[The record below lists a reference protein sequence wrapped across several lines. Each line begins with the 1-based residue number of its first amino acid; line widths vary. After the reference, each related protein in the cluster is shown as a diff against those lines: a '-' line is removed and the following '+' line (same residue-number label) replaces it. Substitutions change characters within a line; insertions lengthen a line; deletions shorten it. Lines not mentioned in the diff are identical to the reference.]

1 MKRKFWAALSLYRKM
16 AMIFAVFI
24 VIFIAAALLI
34 NQFIILRSF
43 LELEEKVIV
52 KRVAMIEKLIDNMID
67 NLNSI
72 CSDWA
77 HWDDSYQFIQDVN
90 QDYIDSNYTD
100 AEDTLKTLKIDFV
113 IYINLDGQIIY
124 SKFYDSRDGLEKP
137 LPDSLVNVVSTISDS
152 RALQNFSNTDENYN
166 IKGLLLLDKPDEN
179 VLLLSSN
186 SILTSTVKGPSKGT
200 LIMGYALD
208 DEIEELSALTDSEI
222 QFFNLNN
229 IQNYKNHTEFS
240 SILNEPA
247 ARNFMKISYE
257 TVDRYSAFDILQDIL
272 GNDIVLLKVS
282 GVREIYLH
290 GRTTAAIL
298 ALTVSFSTLI
308 LSVITLFALNI
319 LFFKRVHNLSLSVKK
334 IGDEKNISKR
344 LDVEGNDEIISVAKD
359 INKMLD
365 EIENSQ
371 NQIIKTQNMYKELFE
386 NSLDG
391 IYRSNPD
398 GQYMSVN
405 NALVRMLGYGSKE
418 ELLKVNTKD
427 LYYYQETR
435 PDINERTRSFNKIL
449 KKKDGTKI
457 FVEISP
463 RVIYD
468 KENKVY
474 YEGIVRDVTAQREFD
489 EKLKYISF
497 HDSLTDLYNRTY
509 FDEELKRLK
518 NTRQLPLTIV
528 MGDVN
533 GLKEIND
540 TYGHE
545 KGDIMLKKIAR
556 ILKYCFRSDD
566 MIARIGG
573 DEFCIILHNT
583 SKENAERIIQRVH
596 KQCMSKSTKT
606 MPLSIAFGIKTKDS
620 TDIKLK
626 VVIKEAEILMYE
638 NKRSKKT
645 VHS

>member
-1 MKRKFWAALSLYRKM
+1 MKRKFWATLSLYKKM
-16 AMIFAVFI
+16 LIIFAVFI
-24 VIFIAAALLI
+24 IISIAAALLI

-43 LELEEKVIV
+43 MELEKELIV
-52 KRVAMIEKLIDNMID
+52 KRVEGVEKLIDNMVD
-67 NLNSI
+67 NLNSTCI
-72 CSDWA
+72 DWA
-77 HWDDSYQFIQDVN
+77 HWDDSYQFIQNEN
-90 QDYIDSNYTD
+90 QDYINSNYTD
-100 AEDTLKTLKIDFV
+100 AEDTLKTLKLDFV
-113 IYINLDGQIIY
+113 IYVNLDGQIIY
-124 SKFYDSRDGLEKP
+124 SKFYDPMDGLEKP
-137 LPDSLVNVVSTISDS
+137 LPNSLVNFVSPISDS
-152 RALQNFSNTDENYN
+152 RALQNFNNTDENN
-166 IKGLLLLDKPDEN
+166 NLKGLLLLDEPDEN
-179 VLLLSSN
+179 IFLLSSN
-186 SILTSTVKGPSKGT
+186 SILTCTGKGPSKGT

-229 IQNYKNHTEFS
+229 IQNHTEFS
-240 SILNEPA
+240 RILNESA
-247 ARNFMKISYE
+247 ARNYMKISYE
-257 TVDRYSAFDILQDIL
+257 TTDRYSAFDILQDIS
-272 GNDIVLLKVS
+272 GNDNVLLKVS

-344 LDVEGNDEIISVAKD
+344 LDVEGNDEITSVAKD

-386 NSLDG
+386 NSLDD

-398 GQYMSVN
+398 GQYISVN

-583 SKENAERIIQRVH
+583 SK
-596 KQCMSKSTKT
+596 
-606 MPLSIAFGIKTKDS
+606 
-620 TDIKLK
+620 
-626 VVIKEAEILMYE
+626 
-638 NKRSKKT
+638 
-645 VHS
+645 